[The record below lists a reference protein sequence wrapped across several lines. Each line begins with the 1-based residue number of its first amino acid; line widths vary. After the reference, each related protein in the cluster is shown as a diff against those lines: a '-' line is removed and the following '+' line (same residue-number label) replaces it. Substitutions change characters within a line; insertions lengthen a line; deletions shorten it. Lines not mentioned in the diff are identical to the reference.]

1 LKPWII
7 SVDIA
12 RQSININK
20 AFLFFALKPMEII
33 KMHFP
38 SAHKLKV
45 MGLSIGTVGLL
56 SFSSLAVSQT
66 SPANINQLSLAATCA
81 NCHGTNGVGVPNAGM
96 PQINH
101 LSPDAMLTQLKAFK
115 SGARTG
121 TIMHQLAKGYTD
133 EQLQTI
139 ANVLGK
145 K

>member
-1 LKPWII
+1 
-7 SVDIA
+7 
-12 RQSININK
+12 
-20 AFLFFALKPMEII
+20 
-33 KMHFP
+33 MHLQ
-38 SAHKLKV
+38 SAHKLKLL
-45 MGLSIGTVGLL
+45 GLSIGTVGLVSL
-56 SFSSLAVSQT
+56 SAPAISQT
-66 SPANINQLSLAATCA
+66 STSNINQQALAATCA

-101 LSPDAMLTQLKAFK
+101 LTPDAMLTQLKAFK
-115 SGARTG
+115 SGARSG

>member
-1 LKPWII
+1 M
-7 SVDIA
+7 
-12 RQSININK
+12 R
-20 AFLFFALKPMEII
+20 
-33 KMHFP
+33 FP
-38 SAHKLKV
+38 SANKLRV
-45 MGLSIGTVGLL
+45 IGLSIGTMGLL
-56 SFSSLAVSQT
+56 SFSGVAVSQT

-133 EQLQTI
+133 EQLQI
-139 ANVLGK
+139 ISNVLGK

>member
-1 LKPWII
+1 
-7 SVDIA
+7 
-12 RQSININK
+12 
-20 AFLFFALKPMEII
+20 MEII

-45 MGLSIGTVGLL
+45 MGLSIGAVGLL
-56 SFSSLAVSQT
+56 TANSLAYSQT
-66 SPANINQLSLAATCA
+66 TAANINQQSLAATCA

-101 LSPDAMLTQLKAFK
+101 LTPDAMLTQLKAFK
-115 SGARTG
+115 SGARSG
-121 TIMHQLAKGYTD
+121 TIMHQLTKGYTD

>member
-1 LKPWII
+1 
-7 SVDIA
+7 
-12 RQSININK
+12 
-20 AFLFFALKPMEII
+20 MEII

-45 MGLSIGTVGLL
+45 MGLSIGTIGLL

-81 NCHGTNGVGVPNAGM
+81 NCHGTNGIGVPNAVI

-101 LSPDAMLTQLKAFK
+101 LTPDAMLTQLKAFK
-115 SGARTG
+115 SGARSG
-121 TIMHQLAKGYTD
+121 TIMHQLTKGYTD

>member
-1 LKPWII
+1 
-7 SVDIA
+7 
-12 RQSININK
+12 
-20 AFLFFALKPMEII
+20 
-33 KMHFP
+33 MHFP

-45 MGLSIGTVGLL
+45 IGLSIGTVSLL
-56 SFSSLAVSQT
+56 SFSGSSVSQT

-115 SGARTG
+115 SGARSG
-121 TIMHQLAKGYTD
+121 TIMHQLTKGYTD
-133 EQLQTI
+133 EQLETV

>member
-1 LKPWII
+1 
-7 SVDIA
+7 
-12 RQSININK
+12 
-20 AFLFFALKPMEII
+20 MEII
-33 KMHFP
+33 KMHFT
-38 SAHKLKV
+38 SVHQLKV

-56 SFSSLAVSQT
+56 SFSGLAVAQT
-66 SPANINQLSLAATCA
+66 SPANSNQMSLAATCA

-121 TIMHQLAKGYTD
+121 TIMHQLAKGYSD